1 MSIPKL
7 HEIKSQLSLIAPY
20 IKQLADRSDIQTLL
34 DCASDFLRLRTMY
47 GLFAQTTVL
56 TESYEDLY
64 LRMGKIQLQ
73 NYLMQLIRDKFELI
87 KSRFIADVQYYY
99 TNSHHLFLSAK
110 RVLLNV
116 NLPDMYKISNQVDLN
131 YVFFLF
137 ALFGCINQVPDIE
150 AEFKQIIFEDK
161 KPHLV
166 TDDASDAV
174 EKRDS
179 QSLVIQKESNQ
190 TTNQTNNQQSDNSQ
204 PGQHQIDKQKIKS
217 IIKDVNREDLE
228 LKMTQIRTFS
238 EDRVGHNILDITS
251 LPFFNMNLQFP
262 LLQNQIESVQIED
275 LNQVL
280 SLVKAYSEL
289 KTFNVDLLKKVQEHQ
304 SQKQTFVKQIQDKI
318 TFLNTELK
326 EKTESNV
333 QICTELSNV
342 KSDLI
347 AREKAIMTFQIENK
361 SLKSDLTKTKQLL
374 STSEQHNYKFKSE
387 LEQLQSTSN
396 DSNILLNRLQIEN
409 KQKTDQIHALSA
421 ELNQIK
427 SIYAQNVPMIQT
439 AQNIKQKFQ
448 IQTQQLQKLLFD
460 NEQHKTHQKELEQN
474 QIALK
479 NQSQLL
485 QQQNIQLKT
494 SIKTKQNQI
503 DNLTQALDSK
513 THELNVQ
520 TEINTKFKIQTNQLL
535 NENEQLNKTLNKTQ
549 KDLKE
554 AINQQQ
560 NTVNELNQTQK
571 LNQTQRDLSL
581 TQSIKHINT
590 EQNELDNLNAKIS
603 NLKQINAE
611 LEHNV
616 QMLRTDSLTA
626 QQYKNQI
633 TELQKEVNKQINLNN
648 VIQNQTEQL
657 KSKQD
662 QLIDYKKQINQLNNA
677 IEYLNNQLK
686 EANNNN
692 QLQQQQIAQINATLT
707 ENTDLKNQLLTQKSN
722 YDQAQNQIQQE
733 KLKYNLLQEQ
743 LIKLNLKFHELE
755 KQVTD
760 NELQN
765 KYDRLLQKVKQLE
778 EENYKLQ
785 LEDTDKLDSDSEELK
800 EVDILRVENQKLTE
814 QIEFHLAPQIQSQ
827 TTDSELKNKIKLLL
841 QGDNSQI
848 EQNILEMSQM
858 QIEAEIL
865 ADTSFVPKSAA
876 ERLETLK
883 AELEKLTE

>member
-20 IKQLADRSDIQTLL
+20 IKQLADRQDIQTLL

-99 TNSHHLFLSAK
+99 KNSHHLFLSVK
-110 RVLLNV
+110 RVLQNV
-116 NLPDMYKISNQVDLN
+116 NLPDMFKISNQVDLN

-150 AEFKQIIFEDK
+150 AEFKQIIFEDQK
-161 KPHLV
+161 LPLV

-179 QSLVIQKESNQ
+179 LVIQKVSIQ
-190 TTNQTNNQQSDNSQ
+190 TNNQTNNQQSNNTQTD
-204 PGQHQIDKQKIKS
+204 QIDKQKIKS

-238 EDRVGHNILDITS
+238 EERIGHNILDITS

-275 LNQVL
+275 MNQVL

-333 QICTELSNV
+333 QISTELSNV

-361 SLKSDLTKTKQLL
+361 SLKSDLTKTKSLL
-374 STSEQHNYKFKSE
+374 STCEQHNYKFKSE

-396 DSNILLNRLQIEN
+396 DLNIMLNRLQIEN
-409 KQKTDQIHALSA
+409 KQKTDQNHALSA

-427 SIYAQNVPMIQT
+427 SVYAQNVPMIQT

-474 QIALK
+474 QISLK

-494 SIKTKQNQI
+494 STKTKQNQI

-520 TEINTKFKIQTNQLL
+520 TEINIKFKIQTNQLL

-560 NTVNELNQTQK
+560 NIINELNQTQK

-581 TQSIKHINT
+581 TQSIKQINT
-590 EQNELDNLNAKIS
+590 EQNELDNLNSKIS

-633 TELQKEVNKQINLNN
+633 VELQKEVNKQINLNN

-662 QLIDYKKQINQLNNA
+662 QLIDYKKQINQLNNT
-677 IEYLNNQLK
+677 IEQMNNQLK

-743 LIKLNLKFHELE
+743 LIQLNLKFHELE

-827 TTDSELKNKIKLLL
+827 ITDSELKNKIKQLL
-841 QGDNSQI
+841 QGDNCQI